1 MWDWKYFLKI
11 SLFQTFLSPDVGDYS
26 DDTDVTVTLDLRNK
40 GSSNDQEGQQ
50 VDSKGIKQAM

>member
-1 MWDWKYFLKI
+1 MRLKI
-11 SLFQTFLSPDVGDYS
+11 LSQDFSFSNFFSPDVGDYS

>member
-1 MWDWKYFLKI
+1 MRLKI
-11 SLFQTFLSPDVGDYS
+11 LSQDFSFSNFFSPDVGDYS

-50 VDSKGIKQAM
+50 GDSKGIKQAM

>member
-40 GSSNDQEGQQ
+40 GSSNDQEEQG
-50 VDSKGIKQAM
+50 DKSKGLNQAM